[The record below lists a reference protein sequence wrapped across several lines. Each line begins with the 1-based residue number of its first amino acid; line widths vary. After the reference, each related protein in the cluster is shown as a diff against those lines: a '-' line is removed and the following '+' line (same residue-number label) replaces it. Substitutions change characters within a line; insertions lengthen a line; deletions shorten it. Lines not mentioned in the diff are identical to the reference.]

1 MIPAFKAFDLFPALP
16 KHDPLITGLKHF
28 YEFGELVSANC
39 TSDMSSPPASL
50 TWYLNDE
57 KVSLTNKLDV
67 HTYMSFQNT
76 KLFANFTKCI

>member
-1 MIPAFKAFDLFPALP
+1 MKNGMKSAFNVFDLLFLAMP

-57 KVSLTNKLDV
+57 KVSLIKLEIF
-67 HTYMSFQNT
+67 Y
-76 KLFANFTKCI
+76 I

>member
-1 MIPAFKAFDLFPALP
+1 MP

-57 KVSLTNKLDV
+57 KVSLTLNEL
-67 HTYMSFQNT
+67 YIFE
-76 KLFANFTKCI
+76 FAKCQIVC